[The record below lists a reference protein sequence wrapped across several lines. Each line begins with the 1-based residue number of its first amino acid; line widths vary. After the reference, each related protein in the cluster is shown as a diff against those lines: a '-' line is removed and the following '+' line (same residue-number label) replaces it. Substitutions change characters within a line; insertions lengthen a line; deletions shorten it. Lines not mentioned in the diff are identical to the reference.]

1 MNSEMNSDV
10 KVNEFLTI
18 VWKFYFHENKTCECF
33 KANCQIIR
41 LWMPSCCAWN
51 VAFYDE
57 FYV

>member
-1 MNSEMNSDV
+1 MNSDV

-18 VWKFYFHENKTCECF
+18 VRKFYFHENKTCECF